1 MTKTPELR
9 RIEMI
14 FDFASP
20 NAYLAYHALTP
31 LLAKHDATLELTP
44 CLLGGIFKAT
54 SNQAPM
60 IAFAN
65 VAGKLDY
72 EMLEMRRFIAR
83 YGLTRFR
90 MNPHFPVNSLLL
102 MRAMIAAGLDA
113 QHAYVKVCL
122 AAMWE
127 DGKPMADPAT
137 VAQVL
142 TEAGLNADQI
152 LAGAQTDPVKQ
163 TLVKNTETAVKRG
176 AFGIPTFFV
185 GEEMY
190 FGKDRIPQMLEYL
203 TTGVP

>member
-31 LLAKHDATLELTP
+31 QLATHAAALELTP

-83 YGLTRFR
+83 YGLSRFR

-102 MRAMIAAGLDA
+102 MRAMIAAGPQA
-113 QHAYVKVCL
+113 QAAYVKSCL

-137 VAQVL
+137 VAHVL
-142 TEAGLNADQI
+142 TEAGLNAEQI
-152 LAGAQTDPVKQ
+152 LADAQTDLVKQ

-190 FGKDRIPQMLEYL
+190 FGKDRIPQMLEFL
-203 TTGVP
+203 ATGVP

>member
-1 MTKTPELR
+1 MTKT
-9 RIEMI
+9 IEMI

-31 LLAKHDATLELTP
+31 QLDENHATLELTP

-90 MNPHFPVNSLLL
+90 MNPHFPVNTLLL
-102 MRAMIAAGLDA
+102 MRAMIAAGPQA
-113 QHAYVKVCL
+113 QPAYVKACL
-122 AAMWE
+122 AALWE

-137 VAQVL
+137 VSQVL
-142 TEAGLNADQI
+142 TEAGLDAEQI
-152 LAGAQTDPVKQ
+152 LADAQTDPVKQ
-163 TLVKNTETAVKRG
+163 TLAKNTENAVKRG

-185 GEEMY
+185 GEEIY

-203 TTGVP
+203 ATGVP